1 MAKKIILI
9 IVCIVFIGFLVSA
22 SMVVNRFSEFQY
34 YKDSQSGE
42 LILGESDIIDSV
54 VDEDVENKEEE
65 EKEMGI
71 LELTSETFEEEVLK
85 SDKTVLIDFYADWCG
100 PCKMMAPVVERIAS
114 ENPDI
119 KVCKVNIDNAESLA
133 INYRV
138 MSIPTFM
145 VVKNGEVVNRIVGA
159 VDKAE
164 LESAIK

>member
-9 IVCIVFIGFLVSA
+9 IVCIVFIGLLVSA
-22 SMVVNRFSEFQY
+22 SMLVNKFSDFKYSEDTEY
-34 YKDSQSGE
+34 GE
-42 LILGESDIIDSV
+42 LILGETDIINS
-54 VDEDVENKEEE
+54 ELGENIENKEEE
-65 EKEMGI
+65 ENEMEI
-71 LELTSETFEEEVLK
+71 LELTSENFEEEVLK
-85 SDKTVLIDFYADWCG
+85 SGKTVLIDFYADWCG

-119 KVCKVNIDNAESLA
+119 KVCKVNVDNEESLA
-133 INYRV
+133 ITYRV